1 MALLFHCIQQIVIHL
16 SCFDVVLDCSLTNFA
31 ESLYA
36 GQEKCFPDWCCPGS
50 FTVTSNDLDDAARS
64 TTAGWSGY
72 DVQFCIGGLTIDVTG
87 LNGYVTFLVKTPIWF
102 IVCVSAAAST
112 LQLLRRQKKVDIPA
126 GLEWGT
132 AVLAVIWVGIAV
144 CVALFSG
151 QASLGLGAI
160 LGVISA
166 GVPLACLISSLNEPL
181 NDESGL
187 ETDSENQV

>member
-1 MALLFHCIQQIVIHL
+1 MQDKKSVFLIGAVLAALL
-16 SCFDVVLDCSLTNFA
+16 SLPMTWMTLRGA
-31 ESLYA
+31 QLQ
-36 GQEKCFPDWCCPGS
+36 GGPGMMFNS
-50 FTVTSNDLDDAARS
+50 AF
-64 TTAGWSGY
+64 
-72 DVQFCIGGLTIDVTG
+72 GGLTIDVTG